1 MQALNIADWLII
13 TVVASSMLISVLR
26 GFVKEALSLI
36 SWILALVVALVFSDR
51 LALLLAQHI
60 NDSTGRYLVAF
71 ATLFIA
77 TLVVGALLGKLL
89 RSIVEMAGLSLLDRI
104 LGMVFGAGRAVL
116 LLLALAV
123 GLRPTLRLDETLWWQ
138 DSLLLPHL
146 LILENWFRGSADS
159 LRAIITGIWV

>member
-1 MQALNIADWLII
+1 MRSSFWLPLG
-13 TVVASSMLISVLR
+13 V
-26 GFVKEALSLI
+26 
-36 SWILALVVALVFSDR
+36 
-51 LALLLAQHI
+51 
-60 NDSTGRYLVAF
+60 
-71 ATLFIA
+71 A

-89 RSIVEMAGLSLLDRI
+89 RSIVEMAGLSVLDRM

-123 GLRPTLRLDETLWWQ
+123 GLRPSLRLDETAWWQ

-146 LILENWFRGSADS
+146 LVLESWFRAAADS